1 MTTLRIATT
10 NQGKLAEFEQML
22 APLGC
27 VVKGMHDIPHVTV
40 IEDGDTFEANAIKKA
55 RAVMV
60 ATGDFTL
67 ADDSGLEVDALGG
80 APGVWSARY
89 AGVEGPQQDQANRAK
104 LLHALQHITDPHQR
118 TARFVCALAWCAP
131 ASVPQLSG
139 EMVAPHLAEAAP
151 AMHTVRGTM
160 EGQISMTERG
170 SHGFGYDP
178 VFWLPEQHC
187 TVAELPPAAKH
198 AISHRGAALRA
209 FMHAVRSAGPSRP

>member
-80 APGVWSARY
+80 APGV
-89 AGVEGPQQDQANRAK
+89 
-104 LLHALQHITDPHQR
+104 
-118 TARFVCALAWCAP
+118 
-131 ASVPQLSG
+131 
-139 EMVAPHLAEAAP
+139 
-151 AMHTVRGTM
+151 
-160 EGQISMTERG
+160 
-170 SHGFGYDP
+170 
-178 VFWLPEQHC
+178 
-187 TVAELPPAAKH
+187 
-198 AISHRGAALRA
+198 
-209 FMHAVRSAGPSRP
+209 